1 MLSLVKFISVY
12 NAQTLFV
19 DYDVYIQYRLRVF
32 SLFIFMSTYYT
43 GYECFFLC

>member
-19 DYDVYIQYRLRVF
+19 DFSCLHVIQVTSGFHVGFGEVYSNI
-32 SLFIFMSTYYT
+32 SP
-43 GYECFFLC
+43 